1 METEGHSEEEC
12 TALEEVLRQLH
23 GEEREDRL
31 QRDVMMQPTGRD
43 AIIEGGREDVG
54 LTAPRCAGWMAR

>member
-1 METEGHSEEEC
+1 M
-12 TALEEVLRQLH
+12 ALEEVLRQLH

-43 AIIEGGREDVG
+43 AIIEVGREDVG
-54 LTAPRCAGWMAR
+54 LTAPWCAGWMAR